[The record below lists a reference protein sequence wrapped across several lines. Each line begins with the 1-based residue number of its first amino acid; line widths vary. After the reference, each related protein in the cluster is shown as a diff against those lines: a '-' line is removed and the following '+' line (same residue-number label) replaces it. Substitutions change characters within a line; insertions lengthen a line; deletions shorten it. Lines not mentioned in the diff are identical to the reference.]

1 MTPSRK
7 KFRPFLSSKRICCA
21 TSEGYRVRSR
31 ARVFFYS
38 QQSNQFIRQGDI
50 DVLREVTL
58 ADLIQL
64 LQRSGGCSALSRPC
78 RAQRVE
84 NNRCHVSLGEFR
96 VSSSSPTC
104 GVQSQPFS
112 TFSPSLLPQ
121 LSLGSSSLCFGSSLL
136 AYGDRD
142 RGRDWGW
149 APFHSTLPPRKGTY
163 VWSRQQRGRVGND
176 DDSVSRRGAAYSKLL
191 PFPLLVGWRAEGGGV

>member
-1 MTPSRK
+1 MTPSRE
-7 KFRPFLSSKRICCA
+7 KFRPFRSSKRICCA

-31 ARVFFYS
+31 AQVFFTLN
-38 QQSNQFIRQGDI
+38 NQTSIRQGDI

-64 LQRSGGCSALSRPC
+64 FQRSGGCSALSRPC
-78 RAQRVE
+78 RSQRVE
-84 NNRCHVSLGEFR
+84 NNRCDVSLGEFR
-96 VSSSSPTC
+96 VSSSSSTC
-104 GVQSQPFS
+104 GVQSQLFS

-149 APFHSTLPPRKGTY
+149 APFHSTLPPRKGR
-163 VWSRQQRGRVGND
+163 WS
-176 DDSVSRRGAAYSKLL
+176 SHSKN
-191 PFPLLVGWRAEGGGV
+191 G